1 MNTPVSFP
9 LAKVLKEKGF
19 DLSTERFYPKPKCKL
34 FGIDEHGRHYPIVNK
49 TQTYFKGKAAVLKEE
64 NYYDAPT
71 IADVVMWLYESH
83 KIWISVDPD
92 NDITDTWFHTITHG
106 KSVTVFGDYSSLT
119 EAYEAGIEDVLINMI

>member
-1 MNTPVSFP
+1 MNTPVSYP
-9 LAKVLKEKGF
+9 LAKLLKEKRF

-34 FGIDEHGRHYPIVNK
+34 FGIDEHGRLYPIVNK

-71 IADVVMWLYESH
+71 ISDVVMWLYEKH
-83 KIWISVDPD
+83 GIWISVDPE
-92 NDITDTWFHTITHG
+92 NDTNTWFHTITHG
-106 KSVTVFGDYSSLT
+106 NSTTVFGNYSSLT